1 MGRGF
6 IRPHLCPALG
16 SGGAGSAQGHH
27 GAAED
32 ESGLLWHRLG
42 HRQEV
47 HLCCLFP
54 PGSQAQGEP
63 VGAVAS
69 FWPDLCLGKCF
80 SSHSAILQIWASPQA
95 CVEVLLKGQVSC
107 PNEQRLPDVAI
118 CCLSS

>member
-1 MGRGF
+1 MEGWKAWEGGF
-6 IRPHLCPALG
+6 IRAFLCPALG
-16 SGGAGSAQGHH
+16 PGGAGSAQGHY

-63 VGAVAS
+63 VGA
-69 FWPDLCLGKCF
+69 WPLSGLIFVPGK
-80 SSHSAILQIWASPQA
+80 
-95 CVEVLLKGQVSC
+95 VLLFSLCNPADAGLPTSLCGGLIKGTG
-107 PNEQRLPDVAI
+107 
-118 CCLSS
+118 